1 VEDNRF
7 SLWRDHRKRFPS
19 NLEMT
24 EAHLMYNREEI
35 ARVLSELEPTRRLAL
50 CAICAERQMPLYDRY
65 WVTQGKEHSFSRTAM
80 DRVWDHLFGNSVHVD
95 VEKLWLDAKA
105 KIPDEDDL
113 LPGYLYAQDA
123 AIAVTYVLETWL
135 HGDVQSVVFCLEQA
149 YNVVDNYVTNQ
160 VIPNGIIAEQSESTI
175 QRYAVVQAELA
186 RHRRKGLAFSLN
198 QMRAD
203 AGQTRIVPN
212 V

>member
-1 VEDNRF
+1 
-7 SLWRDHRKRFPS
+7 
-19 NLEMT
+19 
-24 EAHLMYNREEI
+24 
-35 ARVLSELEPTRRLAL
+35 
-50 CAICAERQMPLYDRY
+50 
-65 WVTQGKEHSFSRTAM
+65 
-80 DRVWDHLFGNSVHVD
+80 
-95 VEKLWLDAKA
+95 
-105 KIPDEDDL
+105 
-113 LPGYLYAQDA
+113 
-123 AIAVTYVLETWL
+123 
-135 HGDVQSVVFCLEQA
+135 VFCLEQA